1 MCVMLTAVWWPAV
14 CRKQE
19 IGQAVQKVK
28 ESHDQCSRRQDARLK
43 DLDLLSQQ
51 LKEAKAKR
59 YFNGAVLLKQHNLA
73 CVVSLMKKCLF
84 VLITPVRTYHTYL
97 HLPQQSVLL
106 KDCPEN
112 LSRAV

>member
-84 VLITPVRTYHTYL
+84 VLITPVRIYHTYL

-106 KDCPEN
+106 KDGPEN

>member
-1 MCVMLTAVWWPAV
+1 MCVMLTAVWWLDV

-73 CVVSLMKKCLF
+73 CVVSLMKKC
-84 VLITPVRTYHTYL
+84 VCTYHTCLYL
-97 HLPQQSVLL
+97 SHQFALTTAICTL
-106 KDCPEN
+106 ER
-112 LSRAV
+112 LS